1 MNKETYLQ
9 ELRKGLKI
17 LPQYDREEAIE
28 FYEEYFDEAGV
39 ENEAKV
45 IEELGEPKILAK
57 KILVDVVDR
66 KYEETMAASSGN
78 ALAVVPSPI
87 VSGDGASAA
96 PQFQQV
102 QGTEIPQAQ
111 GAPVFGAQDGQYT
124 QAQAQGAAGYAPQ
137 GAQYAQAQGAAG
149 YGAQANPNYEQAFNG
164 QPAEDKKSKKG
175 DQPSALKTLWIVL
188 AAIFALPLSP
198 VIFALLI
205 VACVMIFVAF
215 IVLISFL
222 IAGVS
227 ILVAGIG
234 TIIFGIVAFFMS
246 PAAAMVILGG
256 GLVCFGL
263 GIFFILGS
271 LALIRLVAHGL
282 AKGFGRIVHKRNRKN
297 KAAQAVA

>member
-87 VSGDGASAA
+87 VSGAGASAA

-102 QGTEIPQAQ
+102 QETEIPQAQ
-111 GAPVFGAQDGQYT
+111 GAPVFGAQSGQYT
-124 QAQAQGAAGYAPQ
+124 
-137 GAQYAQAQGAAG
+137 QAQGAAG
-149 YGAQANPNYEQAFNG
+149 YGAQANPNYEQAFNE

-222 IAGVS
+222 IAGIS
-227 ILVAGIG
+227 ILVAGVG
-234 TIIFGIVAFFMS
+234 TSIFGIVAFFLN
-246 PAAAMVILGG
+246 PVAAMVILGS

-263 GIFFILGS
+263 GIFFIMGS

>member
-87 VSGDGASAA
+87 VSGAGTSAA

-111 GAPVFGAQDGQYT
+111 GAPVFGAQSGQYT
-124 QAQAQGAAGYAPQ
+124 QAQ
-137 GAQYAQAQGAAG
+137 GAQYTQAQGAAG
-149 YGAQANPNYEQAFNG
+149 YGAQANPNYEQAFSG

-222 IAGVS
+222 IAGIS

-234 TIIFGIVAFFMS
+234 TSIFGIVAFFMN
-246 PAAAMVILGG
+246 PAAAMVVLGG

>member
-87 VSGDGASAA
+87 VSGAGASAA

-111 GAPVFGAQDGQYT
+111 GVQAQGAPVFGAQSGQYT
-124 QAQAQGAAGYAPQ
+124 
-137 GAQYAQAQGAAG
+137 QAQGAAG
-149 YGAQANPNYEQAFNG
+149 YGAQANPNYEQSFNE

-222 IAGVS
+222 IAGIS
-227 ILVAGIG
+227 ILVAGVG
-234 TIIFGIVAFFMS
+234 TSIFGIVAFFLN
-246 PAAAMVILGG
+246 PVAAMVILGS

-263 GIFFILGS
+263 GIFFIMGS

-282 AKGFGRIVHKRNRKN
+282 AKGFGRIVHKRNRK
-297 KAAQAVA
+297 KCQYKEKMTSRIPLLPRR

>member
-87 VSGDGASAA
+87 VSGAGTSAA

-111 GAPVFGAQDGQYT
+111 GAPVFGAQSGQYT
-124 QAQAQGAAGYAPQ
+124 QAQ
-137 GAQYAQAQGAAG
+137 GAQYTQAQGAAG

-222 IAGVS
+222 IAGIS

-234 TIIFGIVAFFMS
+234 TSIFGIVAFFMN
-246 PAAAMVILGG
+246 PAAAMVVLGG

-263 GIFFILGS
+263 GIFFVLGS

>member
-87 VSGDGASAA
+87 VSGAGASAA
-96 PQFQQV
+96 PQCQQV

-111 GAPVFGAQDGQYT
+111 GAPVVGAQSGQYT
-124 QAQAQGAAGYAPQ
+124 QAQ
-137 GAQYAQAQGAAG
+137 GAQY
-149 YGAQANPNYEQAFNG
+149 AQANPNYEQSFNE

-222 IAGVS
+222 IAGFS
-227 ILVAGIG
+227 ILVAGVG
-234 TIIFGIVAFFMS
+234 TSIFGIVAFFMN
-246 PAAAMVILGG
+246 PVAAMAILGS

-263 GIFFILGS
+263 GIFFIMGS

-297 KAAQAVA
+297 KAEQAV

>member
-87 VSGDGASAA
+87 VSGAGTSAA

-111 GAPVFGAQDGQYT
+111 GAPVFGAQSGQYT
-124 QAQAQGAAGYAPQ
+124 
-137 GAQYAQAQGAAG
+137 QAQGAAG

-234 TIIFGIVAFFMS
+234 TSIFGIVAIFMN
-246 PAAAMVILGG
+246 PAAAMVVLGG

>member
-87 VSGDGASAA
+87 VSGAGASAA

-102 QGTEIPQAQ
+102 QGTEIPAVQAQ
-111 GAPVFGAQDGQYT
+111 GAPVFGAQSGQYT
-124 QAQAQGAAGYAPQ
+124 
-137 GAQYAQAQGAAG
+137 QAQGAAG
-149 YGAQANPNYEQAFNG
+149 YGAQANPNYEQAFNE

-222 IAGVS
+222 IAGIS

-234 TIIFGIVAFFMS
+234 TSIFGIVAFFLN
-246 PAAAMVILGG
+246 PVAAMVILGS

-263 GIFFILGS
+263 GIFFIMGS

-282 AKGFGRIVHKRNRKN
+282 AKGFGRIVHKKNRKN

>member
-87 VSGDGASAA
+87 VSGAGTSAA

-111 GAPVFGAQDGQYT
+111 GAPVFGAQGAEYT
-124 QAQAQGAAGYAPQ
+124 QAQ
-137 GAQYAQAQGAAG
+137 GAQYSQAQGAAG
-149 YGAQANPNYEQAFNG
+149 YGAQANPNYEQSFNG

-222 IAGVS
+222 IAGIS

-234 TIIFGIVAFFMS
+234 TSIFGIVAFFMN
-246 PAAAMVILGG
+246 PAAAMVVLGG

>member
-87 VSGDGASAA
+87 VSGAGASAA

-111 GAPVFGAQDGQYT
+111 GVQAQGAPVFGAQSGQYT
-124 QAQAQGAAGYAPQ
+124 
-137 GAQYAQAQGAAG
+137 QAQGAAG
-149 YGAQANPNYEQAFNG
+149 YGAQANPNYEQSFNE

-222 IAGVS
+222 IAGIS
-227 ILVAGIG
+227 ILVAGVG
-234 TIIFGIVAFFMS
+234 TSIFGIVAFFMN
-246 PAAAMVILGG
+246 PAAAMVILGS

-263 GIFFILGS
+263 GIFFIMGS

>member
-87 VSGDGASAA
+87 VSGAGASAA

-111 GAPVFGAQDGQYT
+111 GVQAQGAPVFGAQSGQYT
-124 QAQAQGAAGYAPQ
+124 
-137 GAQYAQAQGAAG
+137 QAQGAAG
-149 YGAQANPNYEQAFNG
+149 YGAQANPNYEQSFNE

-222 IAGVS
+222 IAGIS
-227 ILVAGIG
+227 ILVAGVG
-234 TIIFGIVAFFMS
+234 TSVFGIVAFFLN
-246 PAAAMVILGG
+246 PVAAMVILGS

-263 GIFFILGS
+263 GIFFIMGS

-282 AKGFGRIVHKRNRKN
+282 AKGFGRIVHKKNRKH

>member
-87 VSGDGASAA
+87 VSGAGASAA

-111 GAPVFGAQDGQYT
+111 GVQAQGAPVFGAQSGQYT
-124 QAQAQGAAGYAPQ
+124 
-137 GAQYAQAQGAAG
+137 QAQGAAG
-149 YGAQANPNYEQAFNG
+149 YGAQANPNYEQSFNE

-222 IAGVS
+222 IAGIS
-227 ILVAGIG
+227 ILVAGVG
-234 TIIFGIVAFFMS
+234 TSIFGIVAFFLN
-246 PAAAMVILGG
+246 PVAAMVILGS

-263 GIFFILGS
+263 GIFFIMGS

-282 AKGFGRIVHKRNRKN
+282 AKGFGRIVHKKNRKN

>member
-87 VSGDGASAA
+87 VSGAGASAA

-111 GAPVFGAQDGQYT
+111 GVQAQGAPVFGAQSGQYT
-124 QAQAQGAAGYAPQ
+124 
-137 GAQYAQAQGAAG
+137 QAQGAAG
-149 YGAQANPNYEQAFNG
+149 YGAQANPNYEQAFNE

-175 DQPSALKTLWIVL
+175 DQPSALKTLSIVL

-222 IAGVS
+222 IAGIS
-227 ILVAGIG
+227 ILVAGVG
-234 TIIFGIVAFFMS
+234 TSIFGIVAFFLN
-246 PAAAMVILGG
+246 PVAAMVILGS

-263 GIFFILGS
+263 GIFFIMGS

>member
-87 VSGDGASAA
+87 VSGAGTSAA

-111 GAPVFGAQDGQYT
+111 GAPVFGAQSGQYT
-124 QAQAQGAAGYAPQ
+124 QAQ

-222 IAGVS
+222 IAGIS

-234 TIIFGIVAFFMS
+234 TSIFGIVAFFMN
-246 PAAAMVILGG
+246 PAAAMVVLGG

>member
-87 VSGDGASAA
+87 VSGAGTSAA

-111 GAPVFGAQDGQYT
+111 GAPVFGAQSGQYT
-124 QAQAQGAAGYAPQ
+124 QAQ

-164 QPAEDKKSKKG
+164 QPAEDKKTKKG

-222 IAGVS
+222 IAGIS

-234 TIIFGIVAFFMS
+234 TSIFGIVAFFMN
-246 PAAAMVILGG
+246 PAAAMVVLGG

>member
-87 VSGDGASAA
+87 VSGAGASAA

-111 GAPVFGAQDGQYT
+111 GAPVFGAQSGQYT
-124 QAQAQGAAGYAPQ
+124 QAQ
-137 GAQYAQAQGAAG
+137 GAQY
-149 YGAQANPNYEQAFNG
+149 AQANPNYEQSFNE

-222 IAGVS
+222 IAGFS
-227 ILVAGIG
+227 ILVAGVG
-234 TIIFGIVAFFMS
+234 TSIFGIVAFFMN
-246 PAAAMVILGG
+246 PVAAMAILGS

-263 GIFFILGS
+263 GIFFIMGS

>member
-87 VSGDGASAA
+87 VSGAGTSAA

-111 GAPVFGAQDGQYT
+111 GAPVFGAQSGQYT
-124 QAQAQGAAGYAPQ
+124 QAQ

-222 IAGVS
+222 IAGIS

-234 TIIFGIVAFFMS
+234 TSIFGIVAFFMN
-246 PAAAMVILGG
+246 PAAAMVVLGG

-263 GIFFILGS
+263 GIFFVLGS

>member
-87 VSGDGASAA
+87 VSGAGASAA

-111 GAPVFGAQDGQYT
+111 GVQAQGAPVFGAQSGQYT
-124 QAQAQGAAGYAPQ
+124 
-137 GAQYAQAQGAAG
+137 QAQGAAG
-149 YGAQANPNYEQAFNG
+149 YGAQANPNYEQSFNE

-222 IAGVS
+222 IAGIS
-227 ILVAGIG
+227 ILVAGVG
-234 TIIFGIVAFFMS
+234 TSVFGIVAFFLN
-246 PAAAMVILGG
+246 PVAAMVILGS

-263 GIFFILGS
+263 GIFFIMGS

-282 AKGFGRIVHKRNRKN
+282 AKGFGRIVHKKNRKN

>member
-87 VSGDGASAA
+87 VAGAGASAA
-96 PQFQQV
+96 LPQ
-102 QGTEIPQAQ
+102 GNEIPQAQ
-111 GAPVFGAQDGQYT
+111 YGQTQGSPVYGAAGASGDPVNSAQY
-124 QAQAQGAAGYAPQ
+124 AQAQGAAGYAPQ
-137 GAQYAQAQGAAG
+137 GAQ
-149 YGAQANPNYEQAFNG
+149 ANPNYEQAFNA
-164 QPAEDKKSKKG
+164 QPADDKKSKKDG
-175 DQPSALKTLWIVL
+175 QPSALKTLWIVL

-222 IAGVS
+222 IAGFS
-227 ILVAGIG
+227 ILVAGVG
-234 TIIFGIVAFFMS
+234 TSVFGIVAFFLN
-246 PAAAMVILGG
+246 PVAAMVILGS

-263 GIFFILGS
+263 GIFFIMGS

-282 AKGFGRIVHKRNRKN
+282 AKGFGRIVHKKNRKN

>member
-87 VSGDGASAA
+87 VSGAGASAA

-111 GAPVFGAQDGQYT
+111 GVQAQGAPVFGAQSGQYT
-124 QAQAQGAAGYAPQ
+124 
-137 GAQYAQAQGAAG
+137 QAQGAAG
-149 YGAQANPNYEQAFNG
+149 YGAQANPNYEQSFNE

-222 IAGVS
+222 IAGIS
-227 ILVAGIG
+227 ILVAGVG
-234 TIIFGIVAFFMS
+234 TSIFGIVAFFLN
-246 PAAAMVILGG
+246 PVAAMVILGS

-263 GIFFILGS
+263 GIFFIMGS

>member
-87 VSGDGASAA
+87 VSGAGASAA

-111 GAPVFGAQDGQYT
+111 GVQAQGAPVFGAQSGQYT
-124 QAQAQGAAGYAPQ
+124 
-137 GAQYAQAQGAAG
+137 QAQGAAG
-149 YGAQANPNYEQAFNG
+149 YGAQANPNYEQSFNE

-222 IAGVS
+222 IAGIS
-227 ILVAGIG
+227 ILVAGVG
-234 TIIFGIVAFFMS
+234 TSVFGIVAFFLN
-246 PAAAMVILGG
+246 PVAAMVILGS

-263 GIFFILGS
+263 GIFFIMGS

>member
-87 VSGDGASAA
+87 VSGAGASAA

-111 GAPVFGAQDGQYT
+111 GVQAQGAPVFGAQSGQYT
-124 QAQAQGAAGYAPQ
+124 
-137 GAQYAQAQGAAG
+137 QAQGAAG
-149 YGAQANPNYEQAFNG
+149 YGAQANPNYEQSFNE

-222 IAGVS
+222 IAGIS

-234 TIIFGIVAFFMS
+234 TSIFGIVAFFMN
-246 PAAAMVILGG
+246 PAAAMVILGS

-263 GIFFILGS
+263 GIFFIMGS

-282 AKGFGRIVHKRNRKN
+282 AKGFGRIVHKKNRKN

>member
-45 IEELGEPKILAK
+45 IEELGEPMILAK

-87 VSGDGASAA
+87 VSGAGASAA

-111 GAPVFGAQDGQYT
+111 GVQAQGAPVFGAQSGQYT
-124 QAQAQGAAGYAPQ
+124 
-137 GAQYAQAQGAAG
+137 QAQGAAG
-149 YGAQANPNYEQAFNG
+149 YGAQANPNYEQSFNE

-222 IAGVS
+222 IAGIS
-227 ILVAGIG
+227 ILVAGVG
-234 TIIFGIVAFFMS
+234 TSIFGIVAFFLN
-246 PAAAMVILGG
+246 PVAAMVILGS

-263 GIFFILGS
+263 GIFFIMGS

>member
-87 VSGDGASAA
+87 VSGAGTSAA

-111 GAPVFGAQDGQYT
+111 GAPVFGAQSGQYT
-124 QAQAQGAAGYAPQ
+124 QAQ

-234 TIIFGIVAFFMS
+234 TSIFGIVAIFMN
-246 PAAAMVILGG
+246 PAAAMVVLGG

>member
-87 VSGDGASAA
+87 VSGAGTSAA

-111 GAPVFGAQDGQYT
+111 GAPVFGAQSGQYT
-124 QAQAQGAAGYAPQ
+124 QAH
-137 GAQYAQAQGAAG
+137 AQYAQAQGAAG

-222 IAGVS
+222 IAGIS

-234 TIIFGIVAFFMS
+234 TSIFGIVAFFMN
-246 PAAAMVILGG
+246 PAAAMVVLGG

>member
-87 VSGDGASAA
+87 VSGAGASAA

-111 GAPVFGAQDGQYT
+111 GAPVFGAQSGQYT
-124 QAQAQGAAGYAPQ
+124 
-137 GAQYAQAQGAAG
+137 QAQGAAG
-149 YGAQANPNYEQAFNG
+149 YGAQANPNYEQSFNE

-222 IAGVS
+222 IAGIS

-234 TIIFGIVAFFMS
+234 TSIFGIVAFFLN
-246 PAAAMVILGG
+246 PVAAMVILGS

-263 GIFFILGS
+263 GIFFIMGS

-282 AKGFGRIVHKRNRKN
+282 AKGFGRIVHKKNRKN

>member
-87 VSGDGASAA
+87 VSGAGASAA

-111 GAPVFGAQDGQYT
+111 GVQAQGAPVFGAQSGQYT
-124 QAQAQGAAGYAPQ
+124 QAQGAAGYAPQ
-137 GAQYAQAQGAAG
+137 GAQ
-149 YGAQANPNYEQAFNG
+149 ANPNYEQSFNE

-222 IAGVS
+222 IAGIS
-227 ILVAGIG
+227 ILVAGVG
-234 TIIFGIVAFFMS
+234 TSIFGIVAFFLN
-246 PAAAMVILGG
+246 PVAAMVILGS

-263 GIFFILGS
+263 GIFFIMGS